1 MSRPEYELL
10 AQLRA
15 AAPAPAATTLR
26 LIQEEEA
33 EGATAEAYQYFR
45 DQTGRTDVPGIVK
58 CFGINP
64 PAVRQMIDMSSSLL
78 FHDGFLNRRQ
88 KELIATWV
96 SHLNACPYCLDSHGF
111 FLLVHGGARTALDS
125 LTAGDLAG
133 ADLTPAEEK
142 LLAYAEKVNG
152 ASFRITRADVDTLIA
167 LGWTED
173 QIAETV
179 HVTAMMGLCN
189 RVANAFGLP
198 SQNFLALTP

>member
-15 AAPAPAATTLR
+15 AAPAPPTTHLR
-26 LIQEEEA
+26 LIQENEA

-45 DQTGRTDVPGIVK
+45 DQTGRADLPGIVK

-64 PAVRQMIDMSSSLL
+64 PAVRQMVDMSSSLL
-78 FHDGFLNRRQ
+78 FNDGFLNRRQ

-111 FLLVHGGARTALDS
+111 FLLVHGGARQALDS
-125 LTAGDLAG
+125 LSAGDIASAG
-133 ADLTPAEEK
+133 LTPAEQ
-142 LLAYAEKVNG
+142 LLLSYAEKVNG
-152 ASFRITRADVDTLIA
+152 ASYRITRADVDA
-167 LGWTED
+167 LLAAGWTEN
-173 QIAETV
+173 QIAEAV

-198 SQNFLALTP
+198 TQNYLALVP